1 MKKITK
7 VLLGLLAGALA
18 VGFASCKQ
26 VQDVNVVDYA
36 NEGADYVY
44 TATGTITSGTTEY
57 TIDSAIVDVSWSY
70 NTTTDTNITNYSI
83 SGTYYGKASAS
94 DTNYTGLSANLYLY
108 KVNGNFCERKT
119 TNGKVTYEPVSG
131 LTGTPG
137 DGSFGYT
144 GTITSGSSTYSV
156 ALTFT
161 KL

>member
-36 NEGADYVY
+36 NESAEYLY
-44 TATGTITSGTTEY
+44 TATGTITSGSTEY
-57 TIDSAIVDVSWSY
+57 TVDSAIVDVSWSY
-70 NTTTDTNITNYSI
+70 NNTTDTNVTRYNI
-83 SGTYYGKASAS
+83 SGTFYGKANAS
-94 DTNYTGLSANLYLY
+94 DTSYTGLSANFNLY

-119 TNGKVTYEPVSG
+119 TNGKVTYEPVTG

-137 DGSFGYT
+137 DGTFGYT

>member
-26 VQDVNVVDYA
+26 VQDVNVV
-36 NEGADYVY
+36 EKCTTGAKYIY
-44 TATGTITSGTTEY
+44 TATGTITISGTEY
-57 TIDSAIVDVSWSY
+57 TIDSAIVEVSWTY
-70 NTTTDTNITNYSI
+70 NNTMDTNVTSYEFD
-83 SGTYYGKASAS
+83 GTYYGKENAT
-94 DTNYTGLSANLYLY
+94 DTNYTDLDADFYFY

-119 TNGKVTYEPVSG
+119 TNGKTTYEPVSG

-137 DGSFGYT
+137 DGTFSYT
-144 GTITSGSSTYSV
+144 GTISSYDV
-156 ALTFT
+156 VLTFT

>member
-26 VQDVNVVDYA
+26 VQDVNVVSEYTTSA
-36 NEGADYVY
+36 KYVY
-44 TATGTITSGTTEY
+44 TATGTITVSGTDY
-57 TIDSAIVDVSWSY
+57 TVDSAMVDASWNY
-70 NTTTDTNITNYSI
+70 NKETDTNMTTYTI
-83 SGTYYGKASAS
+83 SGTYYYKVNAT
-94 DTNYTGLSANLYLY
+94 DTNYTSSSATFYLY

-119 TNGKVTYEPVSG
+119 TNGKTTYEPVSG
-131 LTGTPG
+131 LTGAPG
-137 DGSFGYT
+137 DGTFSYT
-144 GTITSGSSTYSV
+144 GRASTYDV

>member
-36 NEGADYVY
+36 NSGAEYAY
-44 TATGTITSGTTEY
+44 TASGTITSGSTEY

-70 NTTTDTNITNYSI
+70 NNTTDTNITPYRFD
-83 SGTYYGKASAS
+83 GTYYGKVNST
-94 DTNYTGLSANLYLY
+94 DTNYTDLDAYFYLY

-156 ALTFT
+156 SLTFT

>member
-7 VLLGLLAGALA
+7 ILLGLLAGALA

-26 VQDVNVVDYA
+26 VQDVNVVDKYS
-36 NEGADYVY
+36 EYADYYY

-57 TIDSAIVDVSWSY
+57 TIDSAIVEVWWSY
-70 NTTTDTNITNYSI
+70 NKTSDINVPNYWI
-83 SGTYYGKASAS
+83 GGNYYGKANAS
-94 DTNYTGLSANLYLY
+94 DTSYTELSANFNLY

-137 DGSFGYT
+137 DGTFGYT